1 MSNIKIG
8 SKVKVHYIGT
18 LKDGEEFDN
27 SIKRKEPLK
36 MVIGEGNGI
45 KGF

>member
-27 SIKRKEPLK
+27 SIKRERTFR
-36 MVIGEGNGI
+36 NGYR
-45 KGF
+45 